1 MREYIHLLSKQRGWR
16 LCESLEPMISVLV
29 VDDHALVR
37 RTLQAILESEPIL
50 TIVGEAAD
58 GLEAIGM
65 AEAVHPH
72 VVLMDLYMPRMDGI
86 ESTRQ
91 IHRHLP
97 ETCIIGMSSE
107 SGAWVKSAFLSAG
120 ARAFLPKELVPGHLV
135 EVIQKK
141 CSL

>member
-1 MREYIHLLSKQRGWR
+1 MIDVLL
-16 LCESLEPMISVLV
+16 

-37 RTLQAILESEPIL
+37 RTLRAILETEPTL
-50 TIVGEAAD
+50 AIVGEAAD
-58 GLEAIGM
+58 GLEAIHV

-72 VVLMDLYMPRMDGI
+72 VVLMDLYMPGMDGI

-91 IHRHLP
+91 IHRHFP

-107 SGAWVKSAFLSAG
+107 SGAWVKEGFLSAG

-135 EVIQKK
+135 EVIHKE

>member
-1 MREYIHLLSKQRGWR
+1 
-16 LCESLEPMISVLV
+16 MISVLV

-37 RTLQAILESEPIL
+37 RTLQAVLESEPIL

-58 GLEAIGM
+58 GLEAIRM

-107 SGAWVKSAFLSAG
+107 SGAWVKKAFLSAG

-135 EVIQKK
+135 EVIQKE

>member
-1 MREYIHLLSKQRGWR
+1 MPSSDGLYR
-16 LCESLEPMISVLV
+16 PF
-29 VDDHALVR
+29 
-37 RTLQAILESEPIL
+37 LESEPIL
-50 TIVGEAAD
+50 TIVGEATD

-86 ESTRQ
+86 ESARQ

-107 SGAWVKSAFLSAG
+107 SGAWVKARSSLPRPRLS
-120 ARAFLPKELVPGHLV
+120 PQELVPGHLV
-135 EVIQKK
+135 EVIQKE